1 MKIFDDLRLCD
12 IFLKVA
18 ESISNI
24 FLTQSANVFLV
35 GNFLYTK
42 TKVKL
47 KSLKTSTQIRLSE
60 SEPFF

>member
-35 GNFLYTK
+35 GNFLYTD
-42 TKVKL
+42 
-47 KSLKTSTQIRLSE
+47 KSKAEKS
-60 SEPFF
+60 